1 MKSVTIGSWMMGI
14 VVLLTPIAS
23 SVASAQEPKPEIKA
37 VGLSVNLED
46 PDNEYGGSYS
56 LGRPAGVEVMIMAQD
71 PKSFFLSVI
80 DDGEQKTALELSANG
95 KKLKNEQGFSNIGFM
110 SRISDNGR
118 YVVVPVSATE
128 VPAAGV
134 HSLKVSGKLV
144 LKAGSD
150 EKKEKVKFKVAVDEK
165 VKLGP
170 VTTKISSVEEQNFG
184 EPTTNIAFETNQP
197 LDVIAS
203 VKFFDEQGKALE
215 ASPSGSSS
223 FGFGDEMTYT
233 RNFQIAGSH
242 KSLNAEVAFFGST
255 RIVTIP
261 VDLEVNLSLSVK

>member
-1 MKSVTIGSWMMGI
+1 MKSVSIRSWLMGI
-14 VVLLTPIAS
+14 VVLLTPFTS
-23 SVASAQEPKPEIKA
+23 STVFAQESKPEVKA
-37 VGLSVNLED
+37 VGLSVNLAD
-46 PDNEYGGSYS
+46 PDNEYGSSYS

-71 PKSFFLSVI
+71 AKSFFLAVV
-80 DDGEQKTALELSANG
+80 DEGEQKTALELSANG

-118 YVVVPVSATE
+118 YVVVPVTATE
-128 VPAAGV
+128 VPTAGV
-134 HSLKVSGKLV
+134 QSVKVSGKLV

-184 EPTTNIAFETNQP
+184 EPTTNITFETNQS
-197 LDVIAS
+197 LDVVAS
-203 VKFFDEQGKALE
+203 VTFSDEQGKALE
-215 ASPSGSSS
+215 ASPAGSSS
-223 FGFGDEMTYT
+223 FGFGDEMTYSRT
-233 RNFQIAGSH
+233 FQISGSH

-255 RIVTIP
+255 RVVTIP
-261 VDLEVNLSLSVK
+261 VDLEVNLSLTAK